1 MLALLSVALATA
13 AAASDQKF
21 VATDDLTLVYFDP
34 SGTHLVPY
42 ALQCYLGALAA
53 QRTRLGYLPDG
64 GISVML
70 QDFSDRGGATT
81 TLGSP
86 RNRIFQDIAPS
97 TLAFE
102 SFSPGERMYTIAN
115 HELVHLAIADG
126 ASVQDAA
133 A

>member
-1 MLALLSVALATA
+1 
-13 AAASDQKF
+13 
-21 VATDDLTLVYFDP
+21 
-34 SGTHLVPY
+34 
-42 ALQCYLGALAA
+42 
-53 QRTRLGYLPDG
+53 
-64 GISVML
+64 ML

-126 ASVQDAA
+126 ASVQDARA
-133 A
+133 RRFFAGKIDPCRSTRRRSSTTT